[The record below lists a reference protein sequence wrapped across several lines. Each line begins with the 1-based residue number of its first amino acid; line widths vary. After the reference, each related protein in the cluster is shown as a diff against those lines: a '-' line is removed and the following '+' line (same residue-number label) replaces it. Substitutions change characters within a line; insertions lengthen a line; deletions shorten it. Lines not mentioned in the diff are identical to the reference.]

1 MNPDDKII
9 KCVDCG
15 EEFVFT
21 AGEQAFYREHG
32 LTNTPTR
39 CRRCREARKG
49 KQPAGHSG
57 ARRQA
62 SGSRATKIMH
72 AAVCSQCGAATEI
85 PFAPTAG
92 RPVYCRD
99 CFANRRGAVTAEGG
113 RRAPRR
119 EHPGRGRPASG
130 RAPRPATDRP
140 TPRPTALQE
149 ADSALPGMAG
159 RRQGE
164 VKWFNTTKG
173 FGFIQVEDG
182 EEVFVHFSALAGDG
196 YRTLTGGDRV
206 EFDVIEGDKGKQ
218 AANVTKV

>member
-1 MNPDDKII
+1 VNSDDKII

-32 LTNTPTR
+32 LTNIPTR
-39 CRRCREARKG
+39 CRRCREARKA
-49 KQPAGHSG
+49 KQPGPSR
-57 ARRQA
+57 ARREA
-62 SGSRATKIMH
+62 SGSRAAKTMH

-92 RPVYCRD
+92 RPVYCPD
-99 CFANRRGAVTAEGG
+99 CFASRRGAATGEGA
-113 RRAPRR
+113 RTAPRGVRSGR
-119 EHPGRGRPASG
+119 ERPAGG
-130 RAPRPATDRP
+130 RAPRPASHRSPARP
-140 TPRPTALQE
+140 AAPHAGG
-149 ADSALPGMAG
+149 AASPGMDG

-164 VKWFNTTKG
+164 VKWFNSGKG

-182 EEVFVHFSALAGDG
+182 EEIFVHFSAIAGDG

-218 AANVTKV
+218 AANVTRV